1 MRGPPRRILSVLAI
15 ALLLGASLLSV
26 LAVPAAGFG
35 EKAFDSNTVS
45 GATPLLVYSGEGVA
59 QSFTA
64 SQTYLLKNVSLR
76 LKNDGSLTDTLNV
89 TIRPDAGGVPSTS
102 FLAWASPFA
111 GGTVGAVNASLTP
124 SQILTKGTVYWIVAT
139 KGGTATDAYEWSNSG
154 SDTYAGGQAMI
165 NTTGSWTVP
174 GTPTDMWFV
183 TYGLSLPSNVTI
195 AMTAAPTQVLPKG
208 SLNLTVYLNNTGAQ
222 AAPTVWV
229 NLSLPAGLAYLSD
242 TSAVLS
248 PTAAYPNYTFTNLPN
263 GNYSFR
269 IAARVA
275 TNVPPGSVL
284 TTVGTLA
291 FTNATG
297 VLGPRRSA
305 SASVT
310 VGLQWK
316 QLYLLPTVS
325 GGVQN
330 LTPSPPTNGTQVSS
344 TLTRNGPAVAFQ
356 LVPPLARAF
365 RAMNVSVV
373 LYLDSRSYHT
383 KTLNMNFTLL
393 DIQGPTQTPLAY
405 DQRSVTTDN
414 QQDFERFTFPFPNL
428 DVNFSAGHQISLLVR
443 NLGSSQDDALLA
455 TNATTTPSQ
464 MDILTPTYVRV
475 DTLQLRDSKGVTTQ
489 WSPKDLLNVTANV
502 FDPFGSAEIAGAW
515 LNLTDPSGS
524 QVLTLAPLILRATD
538 QSPVPAWKLFSRSYG
553 PPLANG
559 TYGIEVMV
567 EERNGVLA
575 YAIAAINVSA
585 PRMSL
590 SLVPSVPSVLSG
602 DTFAYAVW
610 YNNTGTGRAAEI
622 WLNVTLPSQVVFL
635 GSSAD
640 VNRTGSGRWAFANVT
655 VGPHLLTLY
664 VQVRSDIPPVPSITA
679 GASLNVSDAKGYLW
693 PMRLASAGVVLQGPV
708 LSLAVQPSTST
719 VHSNETFALEA
730 TLNNTGDLA
739 GTVWL
744 NLTLPST
751 VGYNASTAGTHGGT
765 VTITPSG
772 VSLRFAN
779 MSGGISWTVN
789 VTLVSGP
796 GLARGTNL
804 TVTEDIAYTN
814 ARGAIMPPGGAAT
827 TVRVIAPDIVNASVQ
842 FGRSVA
848 TPGDVIPAYLN
859 FTNDGDEAS
868 PSAVITLSLDP
879 SLAYRN
885 SSRPAVVSGTS
896 VLLTLSNIGLTTV
909 RIYLNLTV
917 SPTAAD
923 GTTLAIS
930 GFLVFTDR
938 LGNPLPPVGLR
949 APSVTVRA
957 PVVAI
962 AATPPSPT
970 VEAGMTFLLQVSLR
984 NTGSGTAGDAWLN
997 VTLPAAFVY
1006 VSDNADGERAVAGS
1020 SVSWHWS
1027 ELLPGARS
1035 FDLTL
1040 SVVPSARNGTT
1051 SNLSFGVR
1059 YTDVNGDFRPDT
1071 RFLVTTMVIAPTI
1084 LATVTVDPSHVPT
1097 ATQFDYTLTIQNA
1110 GMSRAKLLWVS
1121 DSLDANL
1128 QMIRY
1133 ASDVPASGSQALNW
1147 TYANVQPQEAKVIS
1161 LFVQVRPGVPV
1172 GTNISNSISV
1182 TYTNS
1187 NGTVVGF
1194 VQSLP
1199 VSVYVVAPSSPLP
1212 YILATIGIV
1221 AAALLY
1227 VVYRKR
1233 RSRIEE
1239 VFLVTQEGLLID
1251 HMSRNLVTDK
1261 DADIVG
1267 GMLTGIQQFVK
1278 DAFKVGEDRS
1288 LHEIEFGE
1296 YHVLIERG
1304 EFLYL
1309 AVVTSGGD
1317 GFGTGR
1323 KLRKVL
1329 EHIERVYG
1337 AVLKQWD
1344 GDMDKILGPK
1354 ELIRSELLA

>member
-1 MRGPPRRILSVLAI
+1 MRGPLRRVLSVLAVGF
-15 ALLLGASLLSV
+15 LLGAGLVSV

-35 EKAFDSNTVS
+35 EKAFDSNKVS
-45 GATPLLVYSGEGVA
+45 GAAPLLVYSGEGVA

-76 LKNDGSLTDTLNV
+76 LKNDGSLSDTLNV

-102 FLAWASPFA
+102 ILAWATPLA
-111 GGTVGAVNASLTP
+111 GGTVGPVNASLTP
-124 SQILTKGTVYWIVAT
+124 SRILTAGSVYWIVAT
-139 KGGTATDAYEWSNSG
+139 KTGTATDAYEWSNSG

-183 TYGLSLPSNVTI
+183 TYGLPLPSNVTI
-195 AMTAAPTQVLPKG
+195 AMTAAPSQVLPKE
-208 SLNLTVYLNNTGAQ
+208 SVNLTVYLNNTGAQ

-229 NLSLPAGLAYLSD
+229 NVTLPSGLAYASD
-242 TSAVLS
+242 TSASLS
-248 PTAAYPNYTFTNLPN
+248 PTTGYPNYTFTNLAN

-269 IAARVA
+269 IGTRVT
-275 TNVPPGSVL
+275 TNVPPRSVL

-297 VLGPRRSA
+297 SLGPRRSA
-305 SASVT
+305 SVAVT

-316 QLYLLPTVS
+316 QLYLLPTGS
-325 GGVQN
+325 GGAQN
-330 LTPSPPTNGTQVSS
+330 LTPSPPTNGTQVSFLLARS
-344 TLTRNGPAVAFQ
+344 ASATAFQ
-356 LVPPLARAF
+356 LVPPLARTF
-365 RAMNVSVV
+365 RATNVSVV
-373 LYLDSRSYHT
+373 LYLDSKSYHT
-383 KTLNMNFTLL
+383 KILVMNFTLL
-393 DIQGPTQTPLAY
+393 DVQGASQTPVAY
-405 DQRSVTTDN
+405 TQMSVTTN
-414 QQDFERFTFPFPNL
+414 NMQDFQQFLFSFPRL
-428 DVNFSAGHQISLLVR
+428 DANFSAGHRISLLVKTMS
-443 NLGSSQDDALLA
+443 SSQDDALLA
-455 TNATTTPSQ
+455 MNATATPSR

-475 DTLQLRDSKGVTTQ
+475 DALQLRDAMGVATQ

-502 FDPFGSAEIAGAW
+502 SDPFGSAEIAGAW
-515 LNLTDPSGS
+515 INLTDPLGS
-524 QVLTLAPLILRATD
+524 AVLTLAPMILRATD
-538 QSPVPAWKLFSRSYG
+538 TSPVPAWKLLSRSYG

-559 TYGIEVMV
+559 TYGIEVAV

-575 YAIAAINVSA
+575 YATASINVSA

-590 SLVPSVPSVLSG
+590 SLVPSVASVLSG

-610 YNNTGTGRAAEI
+610 YNNTGTGRAAHV
-622 WLNVTLPSQVVFL
+622 WLNVTFPSQVVFL

-640 VNRTGSGRWAFANVT
+640 VNRTGNGRWTFSNVS
-655 VGPHLLTLY
+655 VGTHLLTLY
-664 VQVRSDIPPVPSITA
+664 VQVQSGTPPAPSMTA
-679 GASLNVSDAKGYLW
+679 TSSLNVSDAKGYLW
-693 PMRLASAGVVLQGPV
+693 PRLLASAGVVLQGPV
-708 LSLAVQPSTST
+708 LSLSVQPSTSL
-719 VHSNETFALEA
+719 VHSNETFVLEG
-730 TLNNTGDLA
+730 TMNNTGDLA

-744 NLTLPST
+744 NLTLPGTIGYST
-751 VGYNASTAGTHGGT
+751 SSASAHGG
-765 VTITPSG
+765 VATITSSG
-772 VSLRFAN
+772 VSLRFTN
-779 MSGGISWTVN
+779 MSGGMSWTVN

-804 TVTEDIAYTN
+804 TITETLAYTN
-814 ARGAIMPPGGAAT
+814 ARGATMPLHSAAT
-827 TVRVIAPDIVNASVQ
+827 TVRVIAPNIVNASVQ
-842 FGRSVA
+842 FGQSVA

-859 FTNDGDEAS
+859 FTNNGDEAS
-868 PSAVITLSLDP
+868 PSLVITLSLDP
-879 SLAYRN
+879 SLAYKN
-885 SSRPAVVSGTS
+885 GSRPAVVSGTS

-909 RIYLNLTV
+909 RIHLNFTV

-923 GTTLAIS
+923 GATLAVS

-938 LGNPLPPVGLR
+938 LGNPLAPVSLS

-957 PVVAI
+957 PVLAV
-962 AATPPSPT
+962 AATPGSPT
-970 VEAGMTFLLQVSLR
+970 VEAGMTFVLHISLR
-984 NTGSGTAGDAWLN
+984 NTGSGIAGDAWLN

-1027 ELLPGARS
+1027 GLLPSSRT
-1035 FDLTL
+1035 FDLGL
-1040 SVVPSARNGTT
+1040 SAVPSTRNGTAA
-1051 SNLSFGVR
+1051 NLSFGVR
-1059 YTDVNGDFRPDT
+1059 YTDVNGDFRPDAA
-1071 RFLVTTMVIAPTI
+1071 FLVTATVIAPTI
-1084 LATVTVDPSHVPT
+1084 LATVTVDPSRVPT
-1097 ATQFDYTLTIQNA
+1097 ATQFDYTLTIQNV

-1121 DSLDANL
+1121 DSLDPNL

-1133 ASDVPASGSQALNW
+1133 ASDVPASGSQTLNW
-1147 TYANVQPQEAKVIS
+1147 TYTNVQPQETKVIS
-1161 LFVQVRPGVPV
+1161 LFVQIRTGVPV
-1172 GTNISNSISV
+1172 GANISNGISV
-1182 TYTNS
+1182 TFTNS

-1212 YILATIGIV
+1212 YVFATIGI
-1221 AAALLY
+1221 AAACLLY

-1239 VFLVTQEGLLID
+1239 VFLVTREGLLID
-1251 HMSRNLVTDK
+1251 HMSRNLVADK
-1261 DADIVG
+1261 DPDIVG

-1278 DAFKVGEDRS
+1278 DAFKVGEDRA
-1288 LHEIEFGE
+1288 LHEIEFGN

-1304 EFLYL
+1304 DYLYL

-1323 KLRKVL
+1323 KLRRVI
-1329 EHIERVYG
+1329 EQIERFYG

-1354 ELIRSELLA
+1354 ELIRSELLT